1 MSYLRYVASATRA
14 AAGGSRSEPDRY
26 RSGHTRQGCHLHTN
40 HRTSYL
46 PPYVNA
52 DSGDWRGCALI
63 VFNIYG
69 DGRALNRSAQR
80 TLVCCM
86 RLPIRELA
94 AGGQRSWPLTIRPYL
109 CKLSRIQYAGDTI
122 LPTPSLAAG

>member
-1 MSYLRYVASATRA
+1 MVIYDCTRMDV
-14 AAGGSRSEPDRY
+14 GEVFS
-26 RSGHTRQGCHLHTN
+26 
-40 HRTSYL
+40 
-46 PPYVNA
+46 A

-63 VFNIYG
+63 AFNIYG

-109 CKLSRIQYAGDTI
+109 CKLPGFSMQVTRSCRLRAWPRDE
-122 LPTPSLAAG
+122 LPTLCS